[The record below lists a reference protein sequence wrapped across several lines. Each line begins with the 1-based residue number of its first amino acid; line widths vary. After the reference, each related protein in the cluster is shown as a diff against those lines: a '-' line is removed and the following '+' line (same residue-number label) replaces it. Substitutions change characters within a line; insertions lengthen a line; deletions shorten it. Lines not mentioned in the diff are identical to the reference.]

1 MPSMLVDEVGAL
13 SLDDQPSRR
22 PSYRDKL
29 LLNAE
34 VDGVTRR
41 VQPAQPG
48 LAPSATTTGE
58 ARVWRPLICVA
69 KVEYLRVGRLYGTQP
84 DAGPEFDDD
93 EGYWDLL
100 DASAATKIATAVT
113 HQRNKTLLT
122 PLQLEKK
129 GARIALKGGGAA

>member
-1 MPSMLVDEVGAL
+1 MLVDEVGAL
-13 SLDDQPSRR
+13 SLDDQPPRR
-22 PSYRDKL
+22 PSYKDKL

-41 VQPAQPG
+41 VQPG
-48 LAPSATTTGE
+48 LAPSAATTGE
-58 ARVWRPLICVA
+58 ARVWKPLICVE
-69 KVEYLRVGRLYGTQP
+69 KVEYLRVGKLYGPQP